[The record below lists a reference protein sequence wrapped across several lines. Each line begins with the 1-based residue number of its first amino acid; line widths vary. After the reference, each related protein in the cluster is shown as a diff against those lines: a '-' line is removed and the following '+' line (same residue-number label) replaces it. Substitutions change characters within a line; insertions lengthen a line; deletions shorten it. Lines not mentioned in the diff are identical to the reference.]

1 MKLKSPDPLKSW
13 LVCCVVAVKLIMMHN
28 MNSNY
33 FSSLH
38 TNSFAL
44 ILLLYEYLHGSEF
57 GKTNVHDFFVL
68 PVEFS
73 TIIPRHFRLCKFYQL
88 PPEKKNTA
96 MTAYT

>member
-28 MNSNY
+28 VNSNY

-44 ILLLYEYLHGSEF
+44 ILLLYES
-57 GKTNVHDFFVL
+57 
-68 PVEFS
+68 S
-73 TIIPRHFRLCKFYQL
+73 TYMDQNLVKQLYMTFLFYQL
-88 PPEKKNTA
+88 NFQQ
-96 MTAYT
+96 